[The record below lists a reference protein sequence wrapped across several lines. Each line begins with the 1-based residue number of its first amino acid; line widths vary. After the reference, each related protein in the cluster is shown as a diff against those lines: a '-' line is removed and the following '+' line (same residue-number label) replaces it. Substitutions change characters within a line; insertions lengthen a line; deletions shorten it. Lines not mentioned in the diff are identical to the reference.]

1 MHNHQHADVASLFIK
16 PAGCVQCKVVLWW
29 WWCVLLQ
36 VLYVPDPEYVSS
48 AGSSPSLSPI
58 SPLSPTSSEAEL
70 EKVTYMILHLLPK
83 QSSGTYYSN
92 TIKEEI
98 NTLYAH
104 NQAHVRHIHTCDFV
118 SALLFHRGAF
128 GSPF

>member
-1 MHNHQHADVASLFIK
+1 M
-16 PAGCVQCKVVLWW
+16 
-29 WWCVLLQ
+29 Q

-83 QSSGTYYSN
+83 QSSGNYYSN

-98 NTLYAH
+98 NTLCVNHMHTIKPKYS
-104 NQAHVRHIHTCDFV
+104 HVM
-118 SALLFHRGAF
+118 
-128 GSPF
+128 